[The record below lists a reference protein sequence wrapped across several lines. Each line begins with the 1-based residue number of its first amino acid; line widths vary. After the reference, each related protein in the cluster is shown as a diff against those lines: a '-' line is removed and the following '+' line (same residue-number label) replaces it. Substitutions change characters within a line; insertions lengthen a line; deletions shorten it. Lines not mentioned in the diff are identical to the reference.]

1 MIAML
6 LSKHYGYKMNLSP
19 VITKSKKG
27 VEKVEKDVL

>member
-6 LSKHYGYKMNLSP
+6 RSRYYDKKMELSP
-19 VITKSKKG
+19 VITKSEKG